1 MRIGRLRFGGYYGIV
16 GQVIAVPAIVN
27 TLVESLPRSP
37 DYDEAFNI
45 HLDNIVHESSYL
57 S

>member
-1 MRIGRLRFGGYYGIV
+1 MRIGRLRFEGYYGIV

-27 TLVESLPRSP
+27 TLIGSLLRSL
-37 DYDEAFNI
+37 DYGEAFNI

>member
-1 MRIGRLRFGGYYGIV
+1 MQIRSLRSEDYHGIV
-16 GQVIAVPAIVN
+16 GKVINVPTIVN
-27 TLVESLPRSP
+27 TLIESLLRSL